1 MPIQQNSAHLLKET
15 QERLATLF
23 VQLCGNPDDQAVA
36 QGADEALHQLDSL
49 LAPAPSDAPSA
60 RGIR

>member
-1 MPIQQNSAHLLKET
+1 MPVHQNSATVLEGT

-23 VQLCGNPDDQAVA
+23 VQLCGNPNDRAVA

-49 LAPAPSDAPSA
+49 LATAHSDAP
-60 RGIR
+60 